1 MKIHRRGSVKERTL
15 DAPIL
20 TQRIDKEVRMLTSER
35 EWLSGKRDGITL
47 VKYPH
52 MRVVLVAL
60 RKGTRMREHKL
71 RGPVSLFVVQGRI
84 NIEAGSTAYK
94 VRKKELVTLQK
105 AVLHDVQAIQDSVFL
120 LTITSP
126 TA

>member
-1 MKIHRRGSVKERTL
+1 MTIQKRGSVKDRNLEG
-15 DAPIL
+15 PIL
-20 TQRIDKEVRMLTSER
+20 TQRIDKEVRMLTSEK

-60 RKGTRMREHKL
+60 RKGARMREHKL
-71 RGPVSLFVVQGRI
+71 RGPISLFVVQGKI

-105 AVLHDVQAIQDSVFL
+105 AILHDVHADQDSVFL

-126 TA
+126 TT

>member
-1 MKIHRRGSVKERTL
+1 
-15 DAPIL
+15 
-20 TQRIDKEVRMLTSER
+20 MLTSED

-60 RKGTRMREHKL
+60 RKGTRMREHKM
-71 RGPVSLFVVQGRI
+71 RGPISLFVVQGRI
-84 NIEAGSTAYK
+84 HIEAGSTSYK
-94 VRKKELVTLQK
+94 VRKKELVTLRT
-105 AVLHDVQAIQDSVFL
+105 AILHDVQADQDSVFL

-126 TA
+126 TS